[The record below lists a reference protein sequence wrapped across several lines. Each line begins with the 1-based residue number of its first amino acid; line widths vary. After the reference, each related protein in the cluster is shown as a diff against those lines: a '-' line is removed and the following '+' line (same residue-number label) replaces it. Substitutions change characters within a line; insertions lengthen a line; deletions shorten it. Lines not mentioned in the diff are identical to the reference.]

1 MADVFV
7 LGHRGML
14 GQTVARYLAEQG
26 YDIVTSDRRYTG
38 MPDDPL
44 IEALRSSS
52 ARVIVNCIGVLGPD
66 PMLMAVD
73 ALLPWEV
80 AGLGRLVIHPSTDCV
95 FRGDR
100 GWYSVEDPPDAIA
113 TGGRGFYGLA
123 KRMGEVHASNVV
135 ILRASIMAPSG
146 GTLGWFLSQSGPIDG
161 WTDHRWNGITTL
173 AWARLAADAIEG
185 RIEPGLHQPT
195 TTETITKYDLL
206 RLFGRVFDHPIEVRP
221 VSTEPCDRSLEPTI
235 AMPPIRDQLVALR
248 EWMA

>member
-38 MPDDPL
+38 MPDDSL

-52 ARVIVNCIGVLGPD
+52 ARVIVNCIGVLRPD

-100 GWYSVEDPPDAIA
+100 GWYSVEDPPDAI
-113 TGGRGFYGLA
+113 TTDGRGFYGLA

-161 WTDHRWNGITTL
+161 WVDHFWNGITTL
-173 AWARLAADAIEG
+173 AWARLAAAAMAGDIP
-185 RIEPGLHQPT
+185 PGLHQPT
-195 TTETITKYDLL
+195 TADTITKYDLL
-206 RLFGRVFDHPIEVRP
+206 RRFGEVFDHPIEVRP
-221 VSTEPCDRSLEPTI
+221 VSAGFCDRTLVPTI
-235 AMPPIRDQLVALR
+235 AMPPIRDQLTELR
-248 EWMA
+248 DWA

>member
-1 MADVFV
+1 VADVFV

-38 MPDDPL
+38 MPDDSL

-52 ARVIVNCIGVLGPD
+52 ARVIVNCIGVLRPD

-100 GWYSVEDPPDAIA
+100 GWYSVEDPPDAI
-113 TGGRGFYGLA
+113 TTDGRGFYGLA

-135 ILRASIMAPSG
+135 ILRASIIAPSG

-161 WTDHRWNGITTL
+161 WTDHVWNGITTL
-173 AWARLAADAIEG
+173 AWARLAAAALVGDIL
-185 RIEPGLHQPT
+185 PGLHQPT
-195 TTETITKYDLL
+195 TEPITKYDLL
-206 RLFGRVFDHPIEVRP
+206 RLFGEVFDHPIEVRP
-221 VSTEPCDRSLEPTI
+221 VSAGFCDRTLVPTI
-235 AMPPIRDQLVALR
+235 AMPPIRDQLTELR
-248 EWMA
+248 DWA

>member
-38 MPDDPL
+38 MPDDSL

-52 ARVIVNCIGVLGPD
+52 ARVIVNCIGVLRPD

-100 GWYSVEDPPDAIA
+100 GWYSVEDPPDAI
-113 TGGRGFYGLA
+113 TTDGRGFYGLA

-135 ILRASIMAPSG
+135 ILRASIIAPSG

-161 WTDHRWNGITTL
+161 WTDHVWNGITTL
-173 AWARLAADAIEG
+173 AWARLAAAALVGDIL
-185 RIEPGLHQPT
+185 PGLHQPT
-195 TTETITKYDLL
+195 TEPITKYDLL
-206 RLFGRVFDHPIEVRP
+206 RLFGEVFDHPIEVRP
-221 VSTEPCDRSLEPTI
+221 VSAGFCDRTLVPTI
-235 AMPPIRDQLVALR
+235 AMPPIRDQLTELR
-248 EWMA
+248 DWA

>member
-1 MADVFV
+1 VADVFV

-38 MPDDPL
+38 MPDDSL

-52 ARVIVNCIGVLGPD
+52 ARVIVNCIGVLRPD

-100 GWYSVEDPPDAIA
+100 GWYSVEDPPDAI
-113 TGGRGFYGLA
+113 TTDGRGFYGLA

-161 WTDHRWNGITTL
+161 WTDHVWNGITTL
-173 AWARLAADAIEG
+173 AWARLAAAALVGDIP
-185 RIEPGLHQPT
+185 PGLHQPT
-195 TTETITKYDLL
+195 TAETITKYDLL
-206 RLFGRVFDHPIEVRP
+206 RLFGEVFDHPIEVRP
-221 VSTEPCDRSLEPTI
+221 VSAGFCDRTLVPTI
-235 AMPPIRDQLVALR
+235 AMPPIRDQLTELR
-248 EWMA
+248 DWA